1 MSCIANIRMELEE
14 IYSGLD
20 PENEEEEELRE
31 TTARMLFLI
40 SSSNL
45 EKELARAKDLAN
57 AIVEFA
63 EWQNTQYE
71 DGETKEVVSRAL
83 WGEVSDYAREATQAE
98 LQLPYPR

>member
-1 MSCIANIRMELEE
+1 MSCIANVRMELEE
-14 IYSGLD
+14 IYAGLN

-31 TTARMLFLI
+31 TAARMLALI
-40 SSSNL
+40 SSPSL
-45 EKELARAKDLAN
+45 EKELARAKDLAR

-63 EWQNTQYE
+63 DWQNMEYE

-83 WGEVSDYAREATQAE
+83 WGEVSDYAKEATQAE